1 MSTSS
6 LRLDRLPF
14 ERVKSVQAQVR
25 QALHYYRP
33 AAIESAPEE
42 IALKKKGM
50 TYPQMERDHALT
62 VEMLCGSPLL
72 LGNRVNFAAVVL
84 DNPDN
89 YLRAPIE
96 FGAIETARRLIFGE
110 KHLTG
115 LQVASNYAP
124 YLYYLRDQL
133 GLKNFLG
140 IDPDFFAANY
150 AHRIGNL
157 VLQGDAAALPIK
169 SQSQDVVISFN
180 FLASN
185 YLYLIERAR
194 GCSAPDDDFPDFGRV
209 VLAEIYRALKPGGW
223 FLSDLEMFGDPQEAE
238 VWEPFGRRQRYSPEA
253 RKAFPELLDRFAAF
267 QKPVI

>member
-96 FGAIETARRLIFGE
+96 FGTIETARRLIFGE
-110 KHLTG
+110 KQLTG

-133 GLKNFLG
+133 GIINILG
-140 IDPDFFAANY
+140 IDPDIFAVNY

-157 VLQGDAAALPIK
+157 VLRGDAAALPIK
-169 SQSQDVVISFN
+169 GQSLDVVISFN

-185 YLYLIERAR
+185 YLYLVERVR
-194 GCSAPDDDFPDFGRV
+194 GCSAPDCDFPNFGRG
-209 VLAEIYRALKPGGW
+209 VLAEIYQILKPGGW
-223 FLSDLEMFGDPQEAE
+223 FLSDLEMFGDPEEAE

-253 RKAFPELLDRFAAF
+253 RQAFPELLDRFAAF